1 VQKLEKNAIFLIDG
15 SSFLYRA
22 YYALRALHT
31 SKGIPVQATYG
42 FCRAI
47 KKIIDEFEPQTIALV
62 WDSKGE
68 TFRRK
73 LYSEY
78 KAKREA
84 PPSDLMDQKKQIIEF
99 AETIGLYQ
107 VAKVGCEADDLIASI
122 AAENKKNQIVII
134 TPDKDLHQLIDGE
147 QVVVFDPFKKIII
160 DKNTFIKIH
169 EFPPERLTLYHSLVG
184 DPSDNIP
191 GVKGIGKKTAQEL
204 VKNFETLD
212 ELYKNL
218 DKIKKDRTK
227 QLLEGN
233 KEYAYLSLKLFT
245 LKIYKLGIS
254 SKKLAF
260 RKDNWLNGYEFFK
273 KFEFESLLKGIPKKN
288 LEVKK
293 DKKGQ
298 MSLFTIV
305 ENDKKKEPPIKKAP
319 WECIIVNTPNG
330 LDNLITYLKKKKFFA
345 FDTETTGVEPLKD
358 RLVGISFAAEK
369 TKAYY
374 VPVAH
379 TSNDKQLDR
388 DYVIGKLK
396 PILESKRIKKTLHNA
411 KFDRLVLW
419 QYGIEVAGIIFD
431 SLLAANLLRKA
442 RQKIGLKILSL
453 KYLDEPMTSFGDVI
467 DKKYKNFASVPI
479 ENAAAYSA
487 HDSLQTYKL
496 KFILEKDIKKEK
508 KLSKLLKKMELPF
521 CDVLFRM
528 EKEGIKLDEEIIKD
542 VTSSVN
548 RAIKTIEEKISAA
561 LKYKHIKNKGEINL
575 NSPKQIEELLFDH
588 LKLPVIKKSPEG
600 RRSTA
605 QEVLDELSEVH
616 PIPGLILKYRELFKL
631 KSGYLGPLPKRINPK
646 TGRIHTSFNQTN
658 VATGRL
664 SSYNPNL
671 QNIPGSSYYG
681 MKIRSAFYAERGN
694 IFLSADYSQID
705 LRVLAHTTKDKIL
718 QKAFL
723 EGKDIH
729 AQTAAQIFDVPIKK
743 VSPKQRQVGK
753 RINFSIIYGLTPY
766 GLSKELGIKQS
777 EAKTYIEK
785 YFEQYPDVGKWMKE
799 VVEEAKRKGYVETLF
814 GRRRYVPELH
824 ESNKVVY
831 EAARRV
837 TINTPI
843 QGTSAEII
851 KFAMIEID
859 KKFENKKLE
868 AKMILQIHDELIFE
882 LPKKEKN
889 TVQKVV
895 RKCME
900 GIVRWK
906 VPFIVDMRTGKTWE
920 KISNG
925 KNPQI

>member
-1 VQKLEKNAIFLIDG
+1 MQKLEKNAIFLIDG

-22 YYALRALHT
+22 YYALRPLHT

-47 KKIIDEFEPQTIALV
+47 KKIIDDFEPQGVALV

-68 TFRRK
+68 TFRKK
-73 LYSEY
+73 LYPEY

-84 PPSDLMDQKKQIIEF
+84 PPSDLIDQKKQIIEF
-99 AETIGLYQ
+99 AKTIRLYQ
-107 VAKVGCEADDLIASI
+107 VAKVGYEADDLIASL
-122 AAENKKNQIVII
+122 ATENKKNQIVII
-134 TPDKDLHQLIDGE
+134 TPDKDLHQLIDE
-147 QVVVFDPFKKIII
+147 KQVVVFDPFKKIII

-169 EFPPERLTLYHSLVG
+169 EFPPERLRLYHALVG

-204 VKNFETLD
+204 VKKFETLD
-212 ELYKNL
+212 DLYKNL
-218 DKIKKDRTK
+218 DKIKKPRTK
-227 QLLEGN
+227 QLLEEN
-233 KEYAYLSLKLFT
+233 KDDAYLSLKLFT
-245 LKIYKLGIS
+245 LKTYKLGIS
-254 SKKLAF
+254 SKDLQFK
-260 RKDNWLNGYEFFK
+260 KDNWFNGYEFFK
-273 KFEFESLLKGIPKKN
+273 KFEFESLLKGMPQKT

-305 ENDKKKEPPIKKAP
+305 EDDKKEEKKP
-319 WECIIVNTPNG
+319 TRKTTWKCIIVNTPNG
-330 LDNLITYLKKKKFFA
+330 LDDLITYLKKKKFFA
-345 FDTETTGVEPLKD
+345 FDTETTGVAPLKD
-358 RLVGISFAAEK
+358 ELVGISFSAEK

-379 TSNDKQLDR
+379 TSTDKQLDR
-388 DYVIGKLK
+388 DYVIEKLK
-396 PILESKRIKKTLHNA
+396 PVLESKRIKKTLHNA

-419 QYGIEVAGIIFD
+419 QYGVEVDGIIFD

-442 RQKIGLKILSL
+442 RQKIGLKILSI

-467 DKKYKNFASVPI
+467 DKKYKTFASVPI

-508 KLSKLLKKMELPF
+508 KLKKLLEKMELPL

-528 EKEGIKLDEEIIKD
+528 EREGIRLDEEIIKD
-542 VTSSVN
+542 ITSSVN
-548 RAIKTIEEKISAA
+548 RAIKTIEDKISAA
-561 LKYKHIKNKGEINL
+561 LKYKHIKGKGEINL
-575 NSPKQIEELLFDH
+575 NSPKQVEELLFDH
-588 LKLPVIKKSPEG
+588 LKLPTLKKSPEG

-605 QEVLDELSEVH
+605 QEVLEELSEVH

-631 KSGYLGPLPKRINPK
+631 KSGYLGPLPKQINPK
-646 TGRIHTSFNQTN
+646 TGRIHTSFNQTY
-658 VATGRL
+658 VVTGRL

-671 QNIPGSSYYG
+671 QNIPVSSHYG

-705 LRVLAHTTKDKIL
+705 LRVLAHTTKDKTL

-753 RINFSIIYGLTPY
+753 RINFSIIYGLTPF

-785 YFEQYPDVGKWMKE
+785 YFEQYPGVGKWMEE

-824 ESNKVVY
+824 ESNRVVY

-837 TINTPI
+837 TVNTPI

-859 KKFENKKLE
+859 KKFEKKKLE

-882 LPKKEKN
+882 LPKKEKAV
-889 TVQKVV
+889 VQKIVQ
-895 RKCME
+895 KCME
-900 GIVRWK
+900 GIVQWK
-906 VPFIVDMRTGKTWE
+906 VPFTVDMRTGKTWE
-920 KISNG
+920 EIS
-925 KNPQI
+925 KK